1 MMFFSDSW
9 LLWILGPLYLLWV
22 SAWIVMRLRR
32 RGSTSTALRFPTL
45 KNLQRLKPSRTLGL
59 RRLFQGLRLLSV
71 ALILVAMARPQ
82 TGRTHT
88 RVTTEGID
96 IMLVLDTS
104 GSMQALDLG
113 EGVSIA
119 DRKNRLEVVKE
130 VVARFIEKRE
140 NDQIGMVVFGE
151 QAFTQ
156 CPLTLD
162 HGIVATFLDR
172 VEIGM
177 AGDRTAVGSALGT
190 AVKRLQKSKAK
201 SKVVILLTDG
211 RNNAGSLS
219 PATAA
224 EIAKTVGVK
233 VYTVGA
239 GKRGKAPFL
248 VDTVMGK
255 HVAYQDESLDEELLK
270 KIAMQTGGQYFRA
283 EDRAGLESIYGQID
297 ELERT
302 EVEMSSYQEYN
313 EKFPWFVLPALILL
327 LIEVVLLGTR
337 FRKVP

>member
-140 NDQIGMVVFGE
+140 NDQIGMAVFGE

-162 HGIVATFLDR
+162 HGIVATFLER
-172 VEIGM
+172 VAIGA
-177 AGDRTAVGSALGT
+177 AGAEATAVGDGLAT
-190 AVKRLQKSKAK
+190 AVKRLQKSTAK

-211 RNNAGSLS
+211 RNNAGHLDPS
-219 PATAA
+219 AAA
-224 EIAKTVGVK
+224 EVARALGVK
-233 VYTVGA
+233 VYTIGA
-239 GKRGKAPFL
+239 GTRGQAPFL
-248 VDTVMGK
+248 VDTLFGK
-255 HVAYQDESLDEELLK
+255 QLVQRHEPIDDDMLRRVAEL
-270 KIAMQTGGQYFRA
+270 TGGSYFRA
-283 EDRAGLESIYGQID
+283 EDARALEEIYARI
-297 ELERT
+297 
-302 EVEMSSYQEYN
+302 EMSSYMEFD
-313 EKFPWFVLPALILL
+313 ERFAWFLGPALALL
-327 LIEVVLLGTR
+327 LLELVLLGTR
-337 FRKVP
+337 LRKIP